1 MLRYLLDSDH
11 LTLYEHGHALVTR
24 RVRLRPAGEVGI
36 TVVTVEEALRG
47 RLAKVARAADG
58 PSRIHQYDL
67 LEKTIQ
73 FVTQFQVAP
82 YDQRAEDEFQQLRS
96 IRIGTQDL
104 KIASIARAN
113 GATLVTRNR
122 RDFGRVPGLTLED
135 WSV

>member
-1 MLRYLLDSDH
+1 MLQYLLDSDH

-24 RVRLRPAGEVGI
+24 RVRSRPPGEVGI

-73 FVTQFQVAP
+73 FITQFQVAS

-104 KIASIARAN
+104 KIVSIARAN
-113 GATLVTRNR
+113 GVTLVTRNR